1 MNKQRSLD
9 PSIRDFFGLV
19 YEAILANP
27 FDNKRADVD
36 LKLSGLS
43 PTTSRKKRLE
53 KAIHEIRKRIEKIE
67 IDGRTD
73 INAFRGE
80 ERRLVKAAYL
90 FDFFYRYRQ
99 NFDQLIGDQI
109 AAGDSN
115 IKVPFANEAFLFLR
129 KKGFAGESTTRY
141 FALSYQ
147 LRRAFYFMTRRLVGT
162 SPSMKKLRLDLW
174 NNIFTHSIDFYEK
187 FLYNRMEDF
196 STLIL
201 GETGTGKGTAAMA
214 IGCSGFIPF
223 LLKKKGFQ
231 ISFTKSFVSINLSQF
246 PETLIESELFGHKK
260 GAFTGAVKD
269 HTGVF
274 GRCSPHGA
282 ILLDE
287 IGETSPQ
294 LQIKLLEVLQSRHF
308 SPVGSH
314 VSNRFEG
321 RVVAA
326 TNRAIDEIRQQHIF
340 RDDFYY
346 RLTSDIITVPPLRQR
361 IQENPHELDDLLAYT
376 VKRLMGRSSADLV
389 QTIQTVINKN
399 LGPDYPWPG
408 NVRELEQCVR
418 RVILQKN
425 YQGDIKSLGT
435 NDLKTRLAN
444 GIATGKIDAHNLL
457 AGYCALLY
465 QRFGTFE
472 DVARRI
478 NLDRRTVKKYIGEWE
493 KKNRTAETT

>member
-1 MNKQRSLD
+1 MNTKRTLD
-9 PSIRDFFGLV
+9 PTIRDFFKLI

-27 FDNKRADVD
+27 FDDARANVD

-53 KAIHEIRKRIEKIE
+53 KAIHEIRKRIEQIE
-67 IDGRTD
+67 MDGGAD
-73 INAFRGE
+73 INAFRGD

-99 NFDQLIGDQI
+99 DFDQLIVDQI

-147 LRRAFYFMTRRLVGT
+147 LRRAYYFMTRRLVGA

-174 NNIFTHSIDFYEK
+174 NNIFTHNIDFYEQ

-214 IGCSGFIPF
+214 IGSSGYVPF

-274 GRCSPHGA
+274 GRCSPYGA

-314 VSNRFEG
+314 IANRFEG
-321 RVVAA
+321 RVIAA
-326 TNRAIDEIRQQHIF
+326 TNRAIDEIRQQRIF

-361 IQENPHELDDLLAYT
+361 IRENPNELDDLLAFT
-376 VKRLMGRSSADLV
+376 VERMMDQPSPELV
-389 QTIQTVINKN
+389 QTIRAVIDSN

-425 YQGDIKSLGT
+425 YEGDIKPVPAD
-435 NDLKTRLAN
+435 DLKARLAN
-444 GIATGKIDAHNLL
+444 GIASGDLDAHDLL
-457 AGYCALLY
+457 AGYCTLLY
-465 QRFGTFE
+465 RRYGTFE

-493 KKNRTAETT
+493 KNNKGKF

>member
-1 MNKQRSLD
+1 MKKQRTLD
-9 PSIRDFFGLV
+9 PSIREFFELV

-27 FDNKRADVD
+27 FDDSRADVD
-36 LKLSGLS
+36 LKLSGLA
-43 PTTSRKKRLE
+43 PTTSRRKRLE
-53 KAIHEIRKRIEKIE
+53 KAIHEIRNRIERIE
-67 IDGRTD
+67 AEGRAD
-73 INAFRGE
+73 INSFNSDD
-80 ERRLVKAAYL
+80 RRLVKAAYL

-99 NFDQLIGDQI
+99 NFDQLIMDQI

-147 LRRAFYFMTRRLVGT
+147 LRRAYYFMTRRLVGA
-162 SPSMKKLRLDLW
+162 SPAMKKLRLDLW
-174 NNIFTHSIDFYEK
+174 NNVFTHSIDFYEQY
-187 FLYNRMEDF
+187 LYNRMEDF

-269 HTGVF
+269 HIGVF
-274 GRCSPHGA
+274 GRCSPYGA

-314 VSNRFEG
+314 ISNRFEG
-321 RVVAA
+321 RVIAA
-326 TNRAIDEIRQQHIF
+326 TNRAIDEIRQERIF

-346 RLTSDIITVPPLRQR
+346 RLTSDIITVPPLHQR
-361 IQENPHELDDLLAYT
+361 IRENPNELDALLAYT
-376 VKRLMGRSSADLV
+376 VKRMMGQPSPELV
-389 QTIQTVINKN
+389 QTIRIVIDSN
-399 LGPDYPWPG
+399 LGPDYTWPG

-425 YQGDIKSLGT
+425 YEGDIKSVAA

-444 GIATGKIDAHNLL
+444 GIASGELDAHSLL
-457 AGYCALLY
+457 AGYCTLLY
-465 QRFGTFE
+465 RRFGTFE

-493 KKNRTAETT
+493 KNNRTR

>member
-1 MNKQRSLD
+1 MGKQRNLE
-9 PSIRDFFGLV
+9 PRIREFFGLV

-27 FDNKRADVD
+27 FDDTRADVD

-43 PTTSRKKRLE
+43 PSSSRRNRLE
-53 KAIHEIRKRIEKIE
+53 KAIHEIRKRIEHIE
-67 IDGRTD
+67 TDGSAD
-73 INAFRGE
+73 INQFRGKD
-80 ERRLVKAAYL
+80 RQLVQAAYL
-90 FDFFYRYRQ
+90 FDFFYRYREK
-99 NFDQLIGDQI
+99 FDQLIVDQI
-109 AAGDSN
+109 AAGDS
-115 IKVPFANEAFLFLR
+115 IVKVPFANEAFLFLR

-147 LRRAFYFMTRRLVGT
+147 LRRAYYFMTRRLVGA
-162 SPSMKKLRLDLW
+162 SPVMKKLRLDLW
-174 NNIFTHSIDFYEK
+174 NNVFTHSIDFYEK
-187 FLYNRMEDF
+187 YLLNRMEDF

-231 ISFTKSFVSINLSQF
+231 VSFTKSFVSINLSQF

-274 GRCSPHGA
+274 GRCSPYGA

-287 IGETSPQ
+287 IGETSTR
-294 LQIKLLEVLQSRHF
+294 LQIKLLEVLQNRHF

-314 VSNRFEG
+314 TSSRFEG
-321 RVVAA
+321 RVIAA
-326 TNRAIDEIRQQHIF
+326 TNRAIDEIRHQRIF

-346 RLTSDIITVPPLRQR
+346 RLTSDIITVPSLRQR
-361 IQENPHELDDLLAYT
+361 IQENSHELDDLLSYT
-376 VKRLMGRSSADLV
+376 VERMMGQPSLELVKTIRS
-389 QTIQTVINKN
+389 VIHNS
-399 LGPDYPWPG
+399 LGPEYPWPG

-425 YQGDIKSLGT
+425 YSGDVTPVSAD
-435 NDLKTRLAN
+435 DLKTRLAN
-444 GIATGKIDAHNLL
+444 GIAAGELDAQNLL
-457 AGYCALLY
+457 AGYCTLLY
-465 QRFGTFE
+465 RRHGTFE
-472 DVARRI
+472 EVARRI

-493 KKNRTAETT
+493 KQEHRT

>member
-1 MNKQRSLD
+1 MSNQQTLH
-9 PSIRDFFGLV
+9 PANRDFFRLV

-27 FDNKRADVD
+27 FDDTRADVD

-43 PTTSRKKRLE
+43 PSTSRRKRLE
-53 KAIHEIRKRIEKIE
+53 KAIHEIRKRLEQIEV
-67 IDGRTD
+67 DGRAN
-73 INAFRGE
+73 INAFNSIDRQ
-80 ERRLVKAAYL
+80 LVKAAYL

-99 NFDQLIGDQI
+99 NFDKLIVDQI
-109 AAGDSN
+109 GAGDSN

-129 KKGFAGESTTRY
+129 KRGFAGESTTRY

-147 LRRAFYFMTRRLVGT
+147 LRRAYYFLTRRLVGA
-162 SPSMKKLRLDLW
+162 SPAMKKLRLDLW
-174 NNIFTHSIDFYEK
+174 NNVFSHSIDFYEQY
-187 FLYNRMEDF
+187 LYNRMEDF

-214 IGCSGFIPF
+214 IGCSGYIPF

-274 GRCSPHGA
+274 GRCSPYGA

-294 LQIKLLEVLQSRHF
+294 LQIKLLEILQSRHF

-314 VSNRFEG
+314 ISNRFEG
-321 RVVAA
+321 RVIAA

-346 RLTSDIITVPPLRQR
+346 RLTSDIIMVPPLRQR
-361 IQENPHELDDLLAYT
+361 IRENPNELDDLLAYT
-376 VKRLMGRSSADLV
+376 VQRLLGQSSDELV
-389 QTIQTVINKN
+389 QTIRTIINRN

-425 YQGDIKSLGT
+425 YQGDIKSVAAD
-435 NDLKTRLAN
+435 DLKTRLAK
-444 GIATGKIDAHNLL
+444 GIATGELDAQNLL

-465 QRFGTFE
+465 RRFGTFE

-493 KKNRTAETT
+493 KNNLTK

>member
-1 MNKQRSLD
+1 MNSQRTLD
-9 PSIRDFFGLV
+9 PSIRDFFRLV

-27 FDNKRADVD
+27 FDDTRADVD

-43 PTTSRKKRLE
+43 HTTTRKSRLE
-53 KAIHEIRKRIEKIE
+53 KAIHEIRHRIEKIE
-67 IDGRTD
+67 ADGRAD
-73 INAFRGE
+73 INLFNSDD
-80 ERRLVKAAYL
+80 RRLVKAAYL

-99 NFDQLIGDQI
+99 RFDQLIVDQI
-109 AAGDSN
+109 AAGDAN
-115 IKVPFANEAFLFLR
+115 VKVPFANEAFIFLR

-147 LRRAFYFMTRRLVGT
+147 LRRAYYFMTRRLVGA
-162 SPSMKKLRLDLW
+162 SPAMKKLRLDLW
-174 NNIFTHSIDFYEK
+174 NNVFTHSIDFYEQY
-187 FLYNRMEDF
+187 LYNRMEDF

-201 GETGTGKGTAAMA
+201 GDTGSGKGTAAMA
-214 IGCSGFIPF
+214 IGCSGYIPF
-223 LLKKKGFQ
+223 LLRKKGFQ

-269 HTGVF
+269 HIGVF

-314 VSNRFEG
+314 VSSRFEG
-321 RVVAA
+321 RVIAA
-326 TNRAIDEIRQQHIF
+326 TNRALEEIRQQQIF

-346 RLTSDIITVPPLRQR
+346 RLTSDIIKVPTLHQR
-361 IQENPHELDDLLAYT
+361 IQENPGELDDLLAYT
-376 VKRLMGRSSADLV
+376 VKRMLGRPSPELLK
-389 QTIQTVINKN
+389 TIRKIIDHN
-399 LGPDYPWPG
+399 LGPEYAWPG

-418 RVILQKN
+418 RVILQKT
-425 YQGDIKSLGT
+425 YDGDIKSAAT
-435 NDLKTRLAN
+435 NDLKSRLAN
-444 GIATGKIDAHNLL
+444 GIATGELDAQDLL
-457 AGYCALLY
+457 AGYCTLLY
-465 QRFGTFE
+465 RRFGTFE

-493 KKNRTAETT
+493 KQHPMS

>member
-1 MNKQRSLD
+1 MNNKRILD
-9 PSIRDFFGLV
+9 PSIRDFFRLV

-27 FDNKRADVD
+27 FDDARANVD

-43 PTTSRKKRLE
+43 PTTSRKNRLE
-53 KAIHEIRKRIEKIE
+53 KAIHEIRKRIELIE
-67 IDGRTD
+67 TDGRAD
-73 INAFRGE
+73 INAFNHDD
-80 ERRLVKAAYL
+80 RRLVKAAYL
-90 FDFFYRYRQ
+90 FDFFYRYRRS
-99 NFDQLIGDQI
+99 FDQLIIDQI
-109 AAGDSN
+109 AAGDNN

-147 LRRAFYFMTRRLVGT
+147 LRRAYYFMTRRLVGAG
-162 SPSMKKLRLDLW
+162 PAIKKLRLDLW
-174 NNIFTHSIDFYEK
+174 NNVFTHSIDFYEQY
-187 FLYNRMEDF
+187 LYNRMEDF

-214 IGCSGFIPF
+214 IGCSGYIPF

-274 GRCSPHGA
+274 GRCSPYGA

-287 IGETSPQ
+287 IGETSQQ
-294 LQIKLLEVLQSRHF
+294 LQIKLLEILQSRHF

-314 VSNRFEG
+314 ISSRFEG
-321 RVVAA
+321 RVIAA
-326 TNRAIDEIRQQHIF
+326 TNRALEEIRQQQIF

-346 RLTSDIITVPPLRQR
+346 RLTSDIIKVPTLHQR
-361 IQENPHELDDLLAYT
+361 IQENPGELDDLLAYT
-376 VKRLMGRSSADLV
+376 VKRLMGQSSPELV
-389 QTIQTVINKN
+389 NTIRKIIDHN
-399 LGPDYPWPG
+399 LGPEYAWPG

-425 YQGDIKSLGT
+425 YEGDIKSIAA

-444 GIATGKIDAHNLL
+444 GIASGELDAQDLL
-457 AGYCALLY
+457 AGYCTLLY
-465 QRFGTFE
+465 RRFGTFE

-493 KKNRTAETT
+493 KNNQTR